1 MSKLKVSSISHRTG
15 SGIVTIP
22 TDNRILGTDV
32 GSVYAPGGQVIQ
44 TIYKRVD
51 DKLALSFAAAGST
64 GSFIT
69 QLDTSITPKYS
80 TSKIL
85 IQACLTFEVQN
96 DTVFRLYRDTTPIG
110 INVNDSNYWS
120 GTWVTNYDPDLASTP
135 NTQTYFYMDSPG
147 LNVPLTY
154 RIMIQ
159 SAGVAA
165 NTFYLN
171 RSVNST
177 GQGNYEVAISQIIIQ
192 EIAA

>member
-1 MSKLKVSSISHRTG
+1 MSNLRVSSISHRAG

-32 GSVYAPGGQVIQ
+32 GSVLAPGGQIVQ
-44 TIYKRVD
+44 TVYKRVD
-51 DKLALSFAAAGST
+51 DKLALGFAAAGSA

-80 TSKIL
+80 NSKIF

-96 DTVFRLYRDTTPIG
+96 DTVFRLYRDATPIG
-110 INVNDSNYWS
+110 LNVNDSNYWS
-120 GTWVTNYDPDLASTP
+120 GTWITNYDPDLSSTP
-135 NTQTYFYMDSPG
+135 NTHTFLYMDSPG
-147 LNVPLTY
+147 VNVPLTY

-159 SAGVAA
+159 SAGIGA

-171 RSVNST
+171 RAVGSA
-177 GQGNYEVAISQIIIQ
+177 GQQNYEVAISQIIIQ

>member
-1 MSKLKVSSISHRTG
+1 MSNLKVSNLTHRSGAGNILVATG
-15 SGIVTIP
+15 SKLV
-22 TDNRILGTDV
+22 GTDV

-51 DKLALSFAAAGST
+51 DKLAISFAAAGST

-69 QLDTSITPKYS
+69 QLDTSITPKFPN
-80 TSKIL
+80 SKIL
-85 IQACLTFEVQN
+85 VQACLTFEVQN
-96 DTVFRLYRDTTPIG
+96 DTVFRLYRDSTPIG

-120 GTWVTNYDPDLASTP
+120 GTWITNYDPDLSSTP
-135 NTQTYFYMDSPG
+135 NTHTFMYMDTPG
-147 LNVPLTY
+147 VNAQCTY

-159 SAGVAA
+159 SGGVGA

-171 RSVNST
+171 RSVGST
-177 GQGNYEVAISQIIIQ
+177 GQQNYEVAISQVIIQ